1 MLNDRDAV
9 LVQLKAYLA
18 QADLPF
24 DSRLPPER
32 KLSEMLGV
40 SRMALRKALAA
51 LETEGQLWRQVGKG
65 TFIGSR
71 PIDTFA
77 DIAAITRRSNPGEV
91 MRTRLL
97 IEPEVAGLAALNA
110 TAAHVAE
117 LRKCLRP
124 SRAAATWRQAESWDN
139 RLHPGIKS

>member
-1 MLNDRDAV
+1 MTGVQTCALPICNTGSAMLNDRDAV

-32 KLSEMLGV
+32 RLSEMLGV
-40 SRMALRKALAA
+40 SRVALRKALAA
-51 LETEGQLWRQVGKG
+51 LETEGQLWRHVGKG

-97 IEPEVAGLAALNA
+97 IRSEE
-110 TAAHVAE
+110 H
-117 LRKCLRP
+117 
-124 SRAAATWRQAESWDN
+124 
-139 RLHPGIKS
+139 